1 MLKVIKTLYLSKG
14 FHSSA
19 LSTVFAMETESTRYL
34 GRWKIENEHKTNL
47 KADYA
52 NDDHCGVCSSFIP
65 SYNDQ
70 DDYYMTYMIESV
82 QDVSF
87 KK

>member
-1 MLKVIKTLYLSKG
+1 MRNMIKMLYSSKG

-19 LSTVFAMETESTRYL
+19 LSSLFAIETESARYL
-34 GRWKIENEHKTNL
+34 GRWKIENEQKTNL

-70 DDYYMTYMIESV
+70 DDYYMMYMIESV
-82 QDVSF
+82 QDMTSQ
-87 KK
+87 K